1 MVDPQQTANA
11 LKQRLGM
18 ILAEQKRDL
27 FGFGAA
33 PPGITIDFP
42 MPPIT
47 TTLETD
53 GFYRIKAE
61 VVIDV
66 GATPQDPN

>member
-1 MVDPQQTANA
+1 MVDPQQTANT

-18 ILAEQKRDL
+18 ILGEQKRDL
-27 FGFGAA
+27 LGFGAA

-42 MPPIT
+42 LPPIT
-47 TTLETD
+47 MTRETD
-53 GFYRIKAE
+53 GFYRIQAV

-66 GATPQDPN
+66 GATPQGPN